1 MEAPL
6 SLVDVRKSYGRVA
19 ALRGVSFTASPG
31 RVCGLLGA
39 NGAGKSTALRVL
51 LGLARADSGRALV
64 GGAPFVELDAPAGV
78 VGAVLESVGVRPDRS
93 GRDHLRVAARR
104 LGVGSSRVESLLSL
118 VGLSDAAGRATGG
131 YSLGMRQRLAVACA
145 LLGDPAALVL
155 DEPANGLDPPGRR
168 WLGGL
173 LRELAAEG
181 RTVLLSSHV
190 LAEVERL
197 ADDVVLLHEGLVLAR
212 GPLASLAAGA
222 EVRTPQVGVLARAVA
237 EAGGSAELV
246 GEERLR
252 VVGLSAAALGQVIL
266 RAGVEVHELQSRRR
280 LEDVVAEL
288 IGPAPPT
295 GSVPPEGPPARSTP
309 HKDLPSGS
317 TSREDPPA
325 RSTPPKDPPT
335 GSTLRGPA
343 A

>member
-64 GGAPFVELDAPAGV
+64 GGAPFVGLDAPASR

-104 LGVGSSRVESLLSL
+104 LGVGTERVDSLLSL
-118 VGLSDAAGRATGG
+118 VGLSDAAGRAAGG

-181 RTVLLSSHV
+181 RTVLLSSHI

-197 ADDVVLLHEGLVLAR
+197 ADDVVVLHEGLVLAS

-222 EVRTPQVGVLARAVA
+222 AEVRTPQVGALARAVA
-237 EAGGSAELV
+237 EAGATAELV
-246 GEERLR
+246 GEERVR

-266 RAGVEVHELQSRRR
+266 RAGVEVHELQPRRR

-295 GSVPPEGPPARSTP
+295 GAARPGDGPA
-309 HKDLPSGS
+309 GS
-317 TSREDPPA
+317 TSR
-325 RSTPPKDPPT
+325 
-335 GSTLRGPA
+335 GPA
-343 A
+343 P

>member
-6 SLVDVRKSYGRVA
+6 ELVDVRKSYGRVV
-19 ALRGVSFTASPG
+19 ALRGVSFSCAPG

-51 LGLARADSGRALV
+51 LGLVRADSGRALV
-64 GGAPFVELDAPAGV
+64 GGAPFGGLDAPAGV

-104 LGVGSSRVESLLSL
+104 LGVGPARVESLLSL
-118 VGLSDAAGRATGG
+118 VGLSDAAGRAAGG

-173 LRELAAEG
+173 LRDLAAEG

-197 ADDVVLLHEGLVLAR
+197 ADDVVVLHEGLVLAS
-212 GPLASLAAGA
+212 GPLATLAAGAA
-222 EVRTPQVGVLARAVA
+222 EVRTPDVGALARAVA
-237 EAGGSAELV
+237 EAGGTASLMDGGLV
-246 GEERLR
+246 R
-252 VVGLSAAALGQVIL
+252 VVGLDAAALGQVIL
-266 RAGVEVHELQSRRR
+266 RAGVEVHELQPRRR

-288 IGPAPPT
+288 IG
-295 GSVPPEGPPARSTP
+295 
-309 HKDLPSGS
+309 S
-317 TSREDPPA
+317 TSRGHAP
-325 RSTPPKDPPT
+325 
-335 GSTLRGPA
+335 
-343 A
+343 

>member
-6 SLVDVRKSYGRVA
+6 ELVDVRKSYGRVA
-19 ALRGVSFTASPG
+19 ALRGVSFAAVPG

-51 LGLARADSGRALV
+51 LGLARPDSGRALV
-64 GGAPFVELDAPAGV
+64 GGAPFVALDTPACV
-78 VGAVLESVGVRPDRS
+78 VGAVLESVGLRPDRS

-104 LGVGSSRVESLLSL
+104 LGVGPGRVDSLLET
-118 VGLSDAAGRATGG
+118 VGLADAAGRAAGG

-173 LRELAAEG
+173 LRALAGEG

-197 ADDVVLLHEGLVLAR
+197 ADDVVLLHEGRVLAS

-222 EVRTPQVGVLARAVA
+222 AEVQTPDVGALARAVA
-237 EAGGSAELV
+237 DAGGTAELV
-246 GEERLR
+246 GEERVR
-252 VVGLSAAALGQVIL
+252 VVGLEAAALGRVIL
-266 RAGVEVHELQSRRR
+266 RAGVEVHELQPRRR

-288 IGPAPPT
+288 IGA
-295 GSVPPEGPPARSTP
+295 
-309 HKDLPSGS
+309 GS
-317 TSREDPPA
+317 TR
-325 RSTPPKDPPT
+325 
-335 GSTLRGPA
+335 A
-343 A
+343 AS

>member
-1 MEAPL
+1 MEATL
-6 SLVDVRKSYGRVA
+6 ELVDVRKSYGRVV
-19 ALRGVSFTASPG
+19 ALRGVSFAAAPG

-64 GGAPFVELDAPAGV
+64 GGAPFVGLDAPGRV
-78 VGAVLESVGVRPDRS
+78 VGAVLESVGLRPDRS

-104 LGVGSSRVESLLSL
+104 LGVGSARVESLLGM
-118 VGLSDAAGRATGG
+118 VGLSDAAGRAAGG

-173 LRELAAEG
+173 LRDLAAEG

-197 ADDVVLLHEGLVLAR
+197 ADDVVLLHEGLVLAS

-222 EVRTPQVGVLARAVA
+222 AEVRTPGVGALARAVA
-237 EAGGSAELV
+237 EAGGTAELI
-246 GEERLR
+246 GEQRVR

-266 RAGVEVHELQSRRR
+266 RARAEVHELQPRRR

-288 IGPAPPT
+288 IGPASPS
-295 GSVPPEGPPARSTP
+295 GSAPPEGPP
-309 HKDLPSGS
+309 
-317 TSREDPPA
+317 
-325 RSTPPKDPPT
+325 T
-335 GSTLRGPA
+335 GSTPREAPPAGPTPRGPA